1 MAKQNNSEE
10 GSGWLDRAGRKLMP
24 KLQTGKE
31 KLSERMV
38 TLRKQLDD
46 QIHEKS
52 EQFQEWHADRSSL
65 VASDSIARLKSSD
78 NPLVRLEERKVPRHV
93 SMGMVYFAA
102 ASGVFANSD
111 EITRFTRDLM
121 DHDSAAVQQW
131 LRRVFDPEEAR
142 EISLW
147 MDTSP
152 GSEIAGGW
160 AHRLHHG
167 HDTSALFTLTQEY
180 GATGAIEWANHVWL
194 RDFWTPH
201 GVPYLPAGSGSVYEW
216 LVDAGLSPQTA
227 MSLLTVNAAEAATG
241 LLFFTSG
248 RRMYKGYKTYQGA
261 RVYRKNLSRI
271 NNLVEEGSEYQALDF
286 VDQMELLNDHEHVPH
301 LRLDL
306 AMFCLGR
313 SFQTDSKYRK
323 RWGSHAFAM
332 SRDLC
337 RQSTNYPTQ
346 IPYHGDTKVSFQG
359 LAATVMASAYSS
371 HVQVE
376 NSDWSYVSERVQY
389 GVRRF
394 LEVSKE
400 QSKPKFEVKKNKLM
414 GYRPYS
420 ALTNQLLALEL
431 SMACR
436 TLHIIKAD
444 PLAIRRTM
452 KETLSKIKKDG
463 LEHEQMAASIEKN
476 LDRIYPLK

>member
-1 MAKQNNSEE
+1 MAKQKNFEI
-10 GSGWLDRAGRKLMP
+10 GSGWLDKAGRKLMP
-24 KLQTGKE
+24 KFQTGKE
-31 KLSERMV
+31 KLTEKMESF
-38 TLRKQLDD
+38 RKQFDD
-46 QIHEKS
+46 HIHEKS
-52 EQFQEWHADRSSL
+52 EQFQEWHSDRSSF

-78 NPLVRLEERKVPRHV
+78 NPLVRLEERIVPRHV

-121 DHDSAAVQQW
+121 DNDRAAVQQW
-131 LRRVFDPEEAR
+131 LRRVFDPEEAI

-152 GSEIAGGW
+152 GSEITGGW
-160 AHRLHHG
+160 AHRVHHG
-167 HDTSALFTLTQEY
+167 HDTSALFTLTQDY

-194 RDFWTPH
+194 RDFWTPN

-216 LVDAGLSPQTA
+216 LVNAGLSPQTA

-248 RRMYKGYKTYQGA
+248 RRMYKGYKTYKGA
-261 RVYRKNLSRI
+261 RAYRKNLSII
-271 NNLVEEGSEYQALDF
+271 NSFVKEDCEHQAFDLVE
-286 VDQMELLNDHEHVPH
+286 QMELLNDHEHVPH

-313 SFQTDSKYRK
+313 SFQVDSVYRK
-323 RWGSHAFAM
+323 RWGCYAFTIG
-332 SRDLC
+332 RDLC
-337 RQSTNYPTQ
+337 RYSTHYPTQ

-371 HVQVE
+371 HVQIE
-376 NSDWSYVSERVQY
+376 NLDWGHVSERIQF
-389 GVRRF
+389 GIKRF
-394 LEVSKE
+394 LELGKE
-400 QSKPKFEVKKNKLM
+400 QNKPKIEVKNNKLM

-431 SMACR
+431 SMACG
-436 TLHIIKAD
+436 TLHAIKTD

-452 KETLSKIKKDG
+452 KETLSNLKKDG
-463 LEHEQMAASIEKN
+463 MEHEQMAVSIEKN